1 MVTCSPREVIVP
13 AGQEVPI
20 TFLFDGI
27 EKAGFYREELE
38 MTSAENGMRE
48 VSSQWYLLRHTGK
61 HDGSASS
68 E

>member
-1 MVTCSPREVIVP
+1 
-13 AGQEVPI
+13 VPI